1 MKVYILRGIAA
12 SGKSTWA
19 KNWKEKYIENT
30 VIVGRDLIRLD
41 IMGSPEAVRDY
52 WTNYTP
58 EERFQTEEEIT
69 KIEEAQIHKALAL
82 GKDVV
87 VDDTHLRLDYT
98 TMPVRAA
105 LDYGASFQLV
115 DFDID
120 VEKAIERDSIREM
133 SVGEE
138 VIRVQYKS
146 YCDSK
151 QSWAESEMLTRA
163 LKIPQTKWIYPTFE
177 IKKDLKC
184 VPENNDNPD
193 AKSAIVTD
201 IDGNIALRDLQK
213 VTRNYFA
220 PPADSYLTDRPRKNI
235 IKIVNSLKD
244 SGYTNIILTGR
255 FEKYRQATE
264 KWLKENGVKY
274 DFMLM
279 RPDGDTRKD
288 DEVKYEMLQSLEDKY
303 KIYIVSD
310 DRPKVTQMYLEVGL
324 DVFNTRK
331 DINSVF

>member
-19 KNWKEKYIENT
+19 KKWKEKHPENT

-41 IMGSPEAVRDY
+41 ILGSPEAVRDY

-58 EERFQTEEEIT
+58 EERFQTEGEIT

-82 GKDVV
+82 GKDVI
-87 VDDTHLRLDYT
+87 VDDTHLRLEYT

-105 LDYGASFQLV
+105 LDYDAQFQLI
-115 DFDID
+115 DLDID
-120 VEKAIERDSIREM
+120 VEKAIERDKIREM
-133 SVGEE
+133 TVGEE
-138 VIRVQYKS
+138 VIRQQFSS
-146 YCDSK
+146 YQGSK
-151 QSWAESEMLTRA
+151 QAWAESEMLTKA
-163 LKIPQTKWIYPTFE
+163 LKLPKTTWIYPTFE
-177 IKKDLKC
+177 IKKDLAC
-184 VPENNDNPD
+184 VPNNNHNPN
-193 AKSAIVTD
+193 AKPAIITD

-213 VTRNYFA
+213 VTRDYFN
-220 PPADSYLTDRPRKNI
+220 PPVDSYLTDLPRENVI
-235 IKIVNSLKD
+235 QIVNSLKD

-255 FEKYRQATE
+255 FEKYRQTTE
-264 KWLKENGVKY
+264 RWLQEHNVKY

-279 RPDGDTRKD
+279 RPDNDTRKD

-303 KIYIVSD
+303 KVYMVSD

-331 DINSVF
+331 DVNSVF